1 MLPEEEREK
10 NMISMSECVFC
21 GERVSSRDRNC
32 PHCGGTNEN
41 YVSAY
46 SHAFSLPK
54 TMEELKEYCVE
65 RKIPLEQLR
74 FFIGEDYHAP
84 RAYGIFK
91 AGDHRFIV
99 YKNKSDGSRSARYD
113 GPDEAFAV
121 SELFAKLLEICQRSG
136 ILAINVRGN
145 K

>member
-1 MLPEEEREK
+1 
-10 NMISMSECVFC
+10 MISMSKCVFC
-21 GERVSSRDRNC
+21 GESVSARDRSC
-32 PHCGGTNEN
+32 PHCGGANEN

-54 TMEELKEYCVE
+54 TLEELKEYCTG

-74 FFIGEDYHAP
+74 FFIGEDYRAP

-91 AGDHRFIV
+91 AGENRFVV
-99 YKNKSDGSRSARYD
+99 YKNKSDGSRSVRYD

-121 SELFAKLLEICQRSG
+121 SELFAKLLETETRRGRVEAPALGKQR
-136 ILAINVRGN
+136 
-145 K
+145 